1 MSLIEKFNVLAFI
14 KDHLGSLISILLI
27 IIFFSSISL
36 NVYFLST
43 KTESSKDFSKSLEVY
58 KDVADSLEIH
68 VEILEDSLKQVKKYS
83 SNLESNR
90 NKISL
95 ELIEQEKETQLLIR
109 RLDRIRNLKLDTLK
123 RNLTNEEIDDWL
135 IDKFGIPD

>member
-1 MSLIEKFNVLAFI
+1 
-14 KDHLGSLISILLI
+14 LI

-135 IDKFGIPD
+135 ILQP